1 MWVEAKMKYDEVTD
15 NMMKHKQFFNLLS
28 FLDQGVYF
36 VQPDFMEV
44 DTDTVWLEA
53 TPPPFWLITV
63 QHYRHTNLSD
73 NSHTY
78 L

>member
-44 DTDTVWLEA
+44 DTDTV
-53 TPPPFWLITV
+53 
-63 QHYRHTNLSD
+63 
-73 NSHTY
+73 
-78 L
+78 